1 MIAVDR
7 LPARDPANGVVAGV
21 CAGIARAL
29 EVDATLVRLLFARLS
44 LAGGAGILLYLA
56 AVLLMPAADGTPA
69 DGKRNAAGLLLLAL
83 AAIAVLNG
91 LGLPGFG
98 QVAAALAAG
107 GVFFLRRRDQRVL
120 GGALLIAAVAVLLTR
135 GGDVGGEGPLLTPAA
150 FAGGL
155 LLVVGPW
162 LWRTALER
170 DAERMG
176 RIRSE
181 ERAEVAAR
189 VHDSVLQTL
198 ALIQREPDDPRR
210 VAPLARLQERELRA
224 WLYPEGELF
233 REETLVAAIG
243 NAAAEIEELHG
254 VRVDVASAGNA
265 PLDDALRAVVL
276 AAREA
281 MANAARFSGC
291 EEISVYAETD
301 ARAVSVFVR
310 DRGIGFD
317 RASVP
322 AGRRGLA
329 ESIEGRMARHGGTAT
344 ITSTPGEGTEV
355 ELTLPRDDE

>member
-1 MIAVDR
+1 LIAVDR
-7 LPARDPANGVVAGV
+7 LPARDPAHGVVAGV

-29 EVDATLVRLLFARLS
+29 EVDPTLVRLLFALLS
-44 LAGGAGILLYLA
+44 LAGGAGIALYLA
-56 AVLLMPAADGTPA
+56 GALLMPAPDGTPA
-69 DGKRNAAGLLLLAL
+69 DGKRNAAGLTLLAL
-83 AAIAVLNG
+83 AAIAALNG
-91 LGLPGFG
+91 LGLPGFVL
-98 QVAAALAAG
+98 VAAALAAG
-107 GVFFLRRRDQRVL
+107 GAYFLRRRDGRVL
-120 GGALLIAAVAVLLTR
+120 GGALVVAAVAVLLTR
-135 GGDVGGEGPLLTPAA
+135 GGDGGGQGPLLTPAA

-170 DAERMG
+170 DAERTR

-210 VAPLARLQERELRA
+210 VAQLARRQERELRA

-243 NAAAEIEELHG
+243 NAAAEVEELHG
-254 VRVDVASAGNA
+254 VRVEVASAGNA
-265 PLDDALRAVVL
+265 PLDEDTRAVVL

-281 MANAARFSGC
+281 MANAARFAGC
-291 EEISVYAETD
+291 EEISVYAEVD
-301 ARAVSVFVR
+301 ADAVNVFVR
-310 DRGIGFD
+310 DRGVGFD
-317 RASVP
+317 RAGVP
-322 AGRRGLA
+322 TGRRGLV

-344 ITSTPGEGTEV
+344 ITSAPGEGTEV
-355 ELTLPRDDE
+355 ELTLPRTAS